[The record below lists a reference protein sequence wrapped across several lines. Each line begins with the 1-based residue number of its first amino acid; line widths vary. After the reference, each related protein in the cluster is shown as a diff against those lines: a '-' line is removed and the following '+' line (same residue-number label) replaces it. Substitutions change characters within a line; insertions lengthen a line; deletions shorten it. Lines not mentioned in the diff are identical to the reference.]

1 MSYQIDRFNGT
12 PLTTVSD
19 GTLDQTTDL
28 KFVGRNYA
36 GYGEVQNENFLFLLE
51 NFSNII
57 APPKPV
63 SGQIWY
69 DSSNKKLKFYNGNA
83 WKTAGGS
90 ESSSTTPSG
99 LSTGDFWF
107 NTSTNQLYAWD
118 GSAFVLIGPQ
128 AVAGSGQTNLESIS
142 VVDTLSNTRVIIKAS
157 VDGNVIFIISSD
169 SFTLNNSVNPI
180 PGFSYINQGI
190 TLINSDSGTTTTAF
204 RLWGTATDADRLGG
218 ILANEYAP
226 INAPSFTSVV
236 KFEDDG
242 FTIGDSDDLKVSIQ
256 SGTDVTIENQVSNK
270 ISFKIL
276 DGVTSRETFRLEG
289 ITLVPGITN
298 SYDIGTASLRWRNVR
313 AQSVI
318 ADTVTATTFIGSFSG
333 TVTQADTLLFNSGYR
348 SATNTNTGNTIVAR
362 DPSGNFSAGVI
373 TATATSARYADLAE
387 KYQSDNNYQP
397 GTVVVFGGECEITM
411 SGNYAET
418 SVAGVISTAPA
429 YIMNDI
435 EGDKLLPVALRG
447 KVPVKVTGKVKKGD
461 LLVTSNIPGHACV
474 MSGYTHPSAVF
485 AKSLENKDDDNIG
498 TIFAVVI

>member
-1 MSYQIDRFNGT
+1 MAYQIDRFNGT

-69 DSSNKKLKFYNGNA
+69 DSSSKKLKFYNGNA

-90 ESSSTTPSG
+90 ESSATTPSG

-118 GSAFVLIGPQ
+118 GSSFVLIGPQ
-128 AVAGSGQTNLESIS
+128 AVAGSGLTNLESIS
-142 VVDTLSNTRVIIKAS
+142 VVDTLANTRAIIKAS

-190 TLINSDSGTTTTAF
+190 TLINSDSGSTTTAF
-204 RLWGTATDADRLGG
+204 RFWGTSSDSEKLGG
-218 ILANEYAP
+218 VTANDYALKTS
-226 INAPSFTSVV
+226 PSFTSTV
-236 KFEDDG
+236 KFDDSG
-242 FTIGDSDDLKVSIQ
+242 FTLGNSDDLKVFIQ

-289 ITLVPGITN
+289 ITLVPGITD
-298 SYDIGTASLRWRNVR
+298 SYDIGTTSLRWRNVR

-318 ADTVTATTFIGSFSG
+318 ADTVTSNNFVGSFSG
-333 TVTQADTLLFNSGYR
+333 TVTQANTLLFNSGYR

-387 KYQSDNNYQP
+387 KYQSDENYQP
-397 GTVVVFGGECEITM
+397 GTVVIFGGDHEITM
-411 SGNYAET
+411 SGSYAET
-418 SVAGVISTAPA
+418 AVAGVISTEPA
-429 YIMNDI
+429 YIMNNI
-435 EGDKLLPVALRG
+435 EGDNLLPVALRG
-447 KVPVKVTGKVKKGD
+447 KVPVKVTGRVKKGD
-461 LLVTSNIPGHACV
+461 LLVTSKIPGHACV
-474 MSGYTHPSAVF
+474 ADGCINPSSVF